1 MPLPAGRGGA
11 PWTGGAVQILIAA
24 LAAAPVLYFF
34 GAERWPFFV
43 GAFVV
48 AVLALGALERLWQS
62 RPLPRLP
69 RAAGRRRFRVFSGG
83 KDKGN
88 GHAHDVPGDDDPGA
102 PGDKPRWLM

>member
-1 MPLPAGRGGA
+1 MPLPARRDGP
-11 PWTGGAVQILIAA
+11 PWTGGAVQLRVAA

-34 GAERWPFFV
+34 GVDRWPFFV
-43 GAFVV
+43 GALVL

-62 RPLPRLP
+62 RPLPRP
-69 RAAGRRRFRVFSGG
+69 HRAAGRRRFRVFPGG

-88 GHAHDVPGDDDPGA
+88 GHAHDVPGDDAPDG